1 MLSHLAD
8 FQKCHFC
15 AKKFF
20 TKTVLKLH
28 LEEVHD
34 VRQLSNKEDK
44 KQNKE
49 LETKSA
55 GECDTL
61 ATIST
66 NKNTLTTKE
75 DNQGK
80 EKQFSNK
87 KNTKLSY

>member
-1 MLSHLAD
+1 L
-8 FQKCHFC
+8 
-15 AKKFF
+15 
-20 TKTVLKLH
+20 
-28 LEEVHD
+28 
-34 VRQLSNKEDK
+34 NGP
-44 KQNKE
+44 